1 MKDAI
6 RLRPE
11 ATAVLCVDMQERLA
25 QAMQPE
31 AFAETEKNAVRLL
44 CGARALG
51 VPIFTTEQ
59 YPRGL
64 GHSTPAVR
72 DAFADAPVFEKVH
85 FSAFDAEEV
94 ARAITESGRSQVLLC
109 GMETHIC
116 VLQTALGALDRG
128 LDTHIIADACLSRT
142 PANKATGLE
151 LARGAGAV
159 VSSVETALFALL
171 GKAGGAAFKE
181 ISRLIR

>member
-6 RLRPE
+6 RLRPD
-11 ATAVLCVDMQERLA
+11 AAAVLCVDMQERLA
-25 QAMQPE
+25 AAMQPE
-31 AFAETEKNAVRLL
+31 AFAEAEKNAVRLL
-44 CGARALG
+44 RGARVLG

-72 DAFADAPVFEKVH
+72 DAFGDAPVFEKVH
-85 FSAFDAEEV
+85 FSAFDAEDL
-94 ARAITESGRSQVLLC
+94 AAAIRESGRSQLLIC

-116 VLQTALGALDRG
+116 VLQTALGALDNG
-128 LDTHIIADACLSRT
+128 LDSQVVADACLSRT
-142 PANKATGLE
+142 AANKAVGLE
-151 LARGAGAV
+151 LARSAGALV
-159 VSSVETALFALL
+159 TSVETALFALL
-171 GKAGGAAFKE
+171 GKAGGAEFKE